1 MITKGI
7 KQLCAEAE
15 QEIETMT
22 VEQVMAVKDDPQV
35 QLVDIRDIRELW
47 RDGAVPGALHVPRGM
62 LEFWVD
68 PESPYYREDFG
79 SGRKFVFFC
88 AGGLRS
94 ALATKTVQDMGLDN
108 VSHIEGGFGAWRKA
122 GRPVQ
127 VPEEAPGEGGGA
139 KK

>member
-1 MITKGI
+1 MITKGVR
-7 KQLCAEAE
+7 QLCAEAE

-22 VEQVMAVKDDPQV
+22 VDAVMAVKDDPQV

-47 RDGAVPGALHVPRGM
+47 RDGAIPGALHAPRGM

-79 SGRKFVFFC
+79 SGRKFIFFC

-94 ALATKTVQDMGLDN
+94 ALAAQSVHRMGLAP
-108 VSHIEGGFGAWRKA
+108 VAHMRGGYGAWKEAGGPTEVKEARLPKPKA
-122 GRPVQ
+122 
-127 VPEEAPGEGGGA
+127 E
-139 KK
+139 